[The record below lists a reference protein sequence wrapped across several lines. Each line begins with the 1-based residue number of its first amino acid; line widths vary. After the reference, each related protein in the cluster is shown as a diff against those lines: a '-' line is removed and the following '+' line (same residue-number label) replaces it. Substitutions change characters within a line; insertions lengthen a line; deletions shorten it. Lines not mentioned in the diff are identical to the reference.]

1 MSTVCLTKLGIV
13 IETTWLFGL
22 CIVLCVCQPQNPPA
36 STVLAPD
43 IKSSPDD
50 NSLGGGVRS
59 PAILRGERWT
69 LTMHIEEL
77 GKLALDRNRIEQKR
91 EQKSLWPKIV
101 KLYQKAI
108 LWKKI

>member
-1 MSTVCLTKLGIV
+1 MTKLGNV

-22 CIVLCVCQPQNPPA
+22 CIVYCVCQPQIPRLA
-36 STVLAPD
+36 VAVLAPD

-50 NSLGGGVRS
+50 NSLGGGERS